1 MLVIVN
7 VSICLYL
14 NQTINVYHFHDLSLN
29 LKVKPFNLSQVY
41 FFQDS
46 YTLSFLITMLCM
58 LIFVWV
64 YTHIFFF
71 WIGCGVGRGKEVGKA
86 KTFQNLRLDLLQ
98 SNLFVIFMF
107 IKVFILTLIWSFM
120 DEMIYCD
127 SISDLSC
134 LHFFFRTKRKGESV
148 GACD

>member
-7 VSICLYL
+7 VSICVYL
-14 NQTINVYHFHDLSLN
+14 NQTIIVCYFHYLSLN

-98 SNLFVIFMF
+98 SNIFVIFMF

-134 LHFFFRTKRKGESV
+134 LHFF
-148 GACD
+148 